1 MSGVVKQ
8 LFFTCSPL
16 YCCACKTNARWWKKP
31 PKIFVKNDCD
41 FGFDDDD
48 DDDDKYDG
56 DDDTIWIR
64 KVGGFGGAQE
74 AGSQ

>member
-1 MSGVVKQ
+1 MIVILVLMMMIS
-8 LFFTCSPL
+8 
-16 YCCACKTNARWWKKP
+16 
-31 PKIFVKNDCD
+31 
-41 FGFDDDD
+41 
-48 DDDDKYDG
+48 DDKNDG